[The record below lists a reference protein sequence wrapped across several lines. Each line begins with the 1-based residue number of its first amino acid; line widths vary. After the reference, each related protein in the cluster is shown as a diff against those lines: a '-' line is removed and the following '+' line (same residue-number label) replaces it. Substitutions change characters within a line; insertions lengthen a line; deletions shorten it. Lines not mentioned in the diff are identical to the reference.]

1 MVSRPQPNQYNTPC
15 YVTYIDENNV
25 RTRIAEF
32 SDLQMAY
39 LFVKD
44 VAGIAPW
51 ILMPWEEVIEK
62 LYDYHMEDSSGVDVS
77 TNDDLA
83 YVIYYICD

>member
-1 MVSRPQPNQYNTPC
+1 MVTTHPNQYNTPC

-25 RTRIAEF
+25 RTRIGNF

-44 VAGIAPW
+44 VAGYPPW
-51 ILMPWEEVIEK
+51 ILMQWEEVIEK
-62 LYDYHMEDSSGVDVS
+62 LYDFHIEDRSGCDVS
-77 TNDDLA
+77 TNGRLT
-83 YVIYYICD
+83 YVIYYDCD